1 MLKENVFSFE
11 NHRSLSRYKRI
22 VLIPFIVLFSLFFL
36 ITLFYTNADAAT
48 RQLVFDPSPDTRVTG
63 YLLYYGE
70 PASSDINSFDINH
83 CESTIVDLKNT
94 TTHDLTDLKEG
105 STYYFAASAYDST
118 GKESALSDV
127 LFYTVPVNDNTSY
140 TINASAGPGG
150 TITPSGNVLVAH
162 GDSQTFT
169 ITPDTGQAIKDVSV
183 NGTSVGTVDSYTFN
197 NVTSD
202 QTISVTFETITYTI
216 NASAGPGGT
225 ITPSGNVLVAHGDSQ
240 TFTITP
246 DTGQA
251 IKDVSVNG
259 TSVGAVSSYT
269 FSNMTSNQTISVTFE
284 TIIST
289 EPEPITHI
297 FEVGEVVVNHD
308 WKRVDFAETYINPIV
323 VAKPASLNDPDP
335 AVVRIQNVNET
346 GFEVRIQEWDYLND
360 IHGYET
366 ISYIVV
372 EKGMYELPGGII
384 MEAGTFEA
392 DGNNSRFIP
401 FSNKGDFS
409 FTRTPVVIASVTSIN
424 QKNAVVGR
432 MRNVSTNGFE
442 YFLQREEKTKVKHGV
457 ETVSFIAIEPFSGVL
472 NQMTV
477 EVGRTGNQVN
487 QNFFYLSYSE
497 AFSNIPYFLAD
508 MQTTNDSETA
518 NVRWRARDI
527 YGVEMNISEE
537 RSRDAELNH
546 SNEDIGYVI
555 ISD

>member
-127 LFYTVPVNDNTSY
+127 LFYTVPVNDNTS
-140 TINASAGPGG
+140 
-150 TITPSGNVLVAH
+150 
-162 GDSQTFT
+162 
-169 ITPDTGQAIKDVSV
+169 
-183 NGTSVGTVDSYTFN
+183 
-197 NVTSD
+197 
-202 QTISVTFETITYTI
+202 YTI